1 MGFRDII
8 LPMIAKPVT
17 IQLDTFDPD
26 ILTKAKEQISLAMD
40 EEIKQF
46 NQALRGVKL
55 ESLTAYERTMVKTY
69 IAWKLG
75 LQLK

>member
-1 MGFRDII
+1 
-8 LPMIAKPVT
+8 MIAKPVT

-26 ILTKAKEQISLAMD
+26 ILAKPKEQISAAMD

-46 NQALRGVKL
+46 NQALRSMKL

-75 LQLK
+75 LPLK